1 MSRDLCGS
9 MVADSWLIP
18 ILRMPPRLTGLSA
31 VAGVGAAALAGAAA
45 AAVTTGLG
53 ASVGLAATNEALV
66 AGAAAAGAVVA
77 AGLAASVG
85 LAAGGVGWAPQA
97 ESSPAPTPI
106 PTVERIRKRRR
117 GRPNG
122 ARACC
127 MVCSY
132 RSARNPSEPDDR
144 PVTGTRRTRMFRLY
158 HHLPSSVSGRQ
169 SKGSVNRV
177 GRPEQGSVPL
187 RPRR

>member
-53 ASVGLAATNEALV
+53 ASVGLAATAGALV

-77 AGLAASVG
+77 AGFAASVG
-85 LAAGGVGWAPQA
+85 LAAGAAGWAPQA
-97 ESSPAPTPI
+97 DISPAPTPI
-106 PTVERIRKRRR
+106 PTVERIKKCRRE
-117 GRPNG
+117 RPRG

-127 MVCSY
+127 IVCSY
-132 RSARNPSEPDDR
+132 RSARKPPEPDDR
-144 PVTGTRRTRMFRLY
+144 PVSGIRRTRDVPTVPSPNGVRQQPVVQGQ
-158 HHLPSSVSGRQ
+158 HHPSWWGGNVAQ
-169 SKGSVNRV
+169 TA
-177 GRPEQGSVPL
+177 P
-187 RPRR
+187 